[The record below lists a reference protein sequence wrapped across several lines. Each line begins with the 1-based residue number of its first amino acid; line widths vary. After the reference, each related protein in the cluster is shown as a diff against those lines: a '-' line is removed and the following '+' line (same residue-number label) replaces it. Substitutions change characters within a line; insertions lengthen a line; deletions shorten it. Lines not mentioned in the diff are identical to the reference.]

1 MHQEAQS
8 MDVHRN
14 RSRRAVLAAAAGA
27 GTAWL
32 VGLFGMAQRTNAAN
46 GSAVI
51 LGSTSNSASAST
63 GVVTS
68 SGTGIAGTGPIGV
81 NGTTSSSS
89 TSAAGV
95 YGAAS
100 TTGNYGVFSSGKMGV
115 VGPVELSALTISNYM
130 GPVSGKTFVY
140 VRTTSTGTELRVK
153 FPSGV
158 DKLIAGG

>member
-1 MHQEAQS
+1 
-8 MDVHRN
+8 MDVHGN
-14 RSRRAVLAAAAGA
+14 PSRRAVLAAAAGA

-51 LGSTSNSASAST
+51 LGSTSNSATATT
-63 GVVTS
+63 GVVTT
-68 SGTGIAGTGPIGV
+68 SGAGIAGTGPIGV
-81 NGTTSSSS
+81 NGMTNS
-89 TSAAGV
+89 TSTTAAGV
-95 YGAAS
+95 YGTSS

-115 VGPVELSALTISNYM
+115 VGPVELSAVTITNYP